1 MASKKI
7 LFIRLEMSFLVDA
20 IINNLKEAHYE
31 IVSVKPEIKALEEC
45 LPKCDI
51 IILYLG
57 KMTYITR
64 ESLIYIKDKCIEE
77 DKALYLLGSKEELV
91 PMHSIFPENMIQKEF
106 ERPINIKDL
115 INEFDRELADH
126 EKPNILIVDDDSVYL
141 RSVHEW
147 LHDKYHITMVNS
159 GMNAITYLAKHTPDL
174 ILLDYE
180 MPIADGLQILEMIR
194 SETSTK
200 DTPVMFLTGQNSRE
214 NVENVIRLK
223 PDGYLLK
230 TMKPWELIRTIDI
243 FFKKQKM

>member
-7 LFIRLEMSFLVDA
+7 LFISMEMSFLVDA

-31 IVSVKPEIKALEEC
+31 IVSVKPDIKALKEC

-57 KMTYITR
+57 NMKYISR
-64 ESLIYIKDKCIEE
+64 ESLIYIKAKCIEE
-77 DKALYLLGSKEELV
+77 DKALYLLGSREELI
-91 PMHSIFPENMIQKEF
+91 PMHSIFPENMVQKEF
-106 ERPINIKDL
+106 ERPINVKDL
-115 INEFDRELADH
+115 INEFNRELNDH

-147 LHDKYHITMVNS
+147 LHEKYHITMVNS
-159 GMNAITYLAKHTPDL
+159 GMNAITYLAK
-174 ILLDYE
+174 
-180 MPIADGLQILEMIR
+180 
-194 SETSTK
+194 
-200 DTPVMFLTGQNSRE
+200 DTPVIFLTGQNSRE

-230 TMKPWELIRTIDI
+230 TMKPCELIRTIDI

>member
-7 LFIRLEMSFLVDA
+7 LFISMEMSFLVDA
-20 IINNLKEAHYE
+20 IINNLKEDHYE
-31 IVSVKPEIKALEEC
+31 IVSVKPDIKALKEC

-57 KMTYITR
+57 NMKYISR
-64 ESLIYIKDKCIEE
+64 ESLIYIKAKCIEE
-77 DKALYLLGSKEELV
+77 DKALYLLGSREELI
-91 PMHSIFPENMIQKEF
+91 PMHSIFPENMVQKEF
-106 ERPINIKDL
+106 ERPINVKDL
-115 INEFDRELADH
+115 INEFNRELNDH

-147 LHDKYHITMVNS
+147 LHEKYHITMVNS
-159 GMNAITYLAKHTPDL
+159 GMNAITYLAK
-174 ILLDYE
+174 
-180 MPIADGLQILEMIR
+180 
-194 SETSTK
+194 
-200 DTPVMFLTGQNSRE
+200 DTPVIFPTGQNSRE

-230 TMKPWELIRTIDI
+230 TMKPCELIRTIDI

>member
-7 LFIRLEMSFLVDA
+7 LFISMEMSFLVDA

-31 IVSVKPEIKALEEC
+31 IVSVKPDIKALKEC

-57 KMTYITR
+57 NMKYISR
-64 ESLIYIKDKCIEE
+64 ESLIYIKAKCIEE
-77 DKALYLLGSKEELV
+77 DKALYLLGSREELI
-91 PMHSIFPENMIQKEF
+91 PMHSIFPENMVQKEF
-106 ERPINIKDL
+106 ERPINVKDL
-115 INEFDRELADH
+115 INEFNRELNDH

-147 LHDKYHITMVNS
+147 LHEKYHITMVNS
-159 GMNAITYLAKHTPDL
+159 GMNAITYLAK
-174 ILLDYE
+174 
-180 MPIADGLQILEMIR
+180 
-194 SETSTK
+194 
-200 DTPVMFLTGQNSRE
+200 DTPVIFPTGQNSRE

-230 TMKPWELIRTIDI
+230 TMKPCELIRTIDI